1 MTFNEF
7 LEELNQ
13 KSIKIVFTD
22 GKLKYEGPEKN
33 ITPELIAILKE
44 HKESLIRYLWP
55 QECPNMMPINPVGT
69 KIPFILIYFEVMNYA
84 LSEYLGKD

>member
-7 LEELNQ
+7 LEDLNQ

-33 ITPELIAILKE
+33 ITPELIAILNNHGEK
-44 HKESLIRYLWP
+44 
-55 QECPNMMPINPVGT
+55 
-69 KIPFILIYFEVMNYA
+69 
-84 LSEYLGKD
+84 